1 MPLLLAGL
9 VIITLVSCFLAI
21 RGLVRLYQDQ
31 ELQLA
36 ISSTIVFV
44 LLPLIIV
51 VGICFS
57 TSVIANI
64 WLLLPL
70 IAIFIIWVGFG
81 YWLAFYMQKD
91 KQRQMSGL
99 DKEIPAR
106 PRHYWRDNLLALIA
120 GISIWVIGNFI
131 DFSRLPILEIGL
143 LCLALFLVIAS
154 CVRLWKYRG
163 F

>member
-36 ISSTIVFV
+36 ISSTIV
-44 LLPLIIV
+44 
-51 VGICFS
+51 S

>member
-1 MPLLLAGL
+1 
-9 VIITLVSCFLAI
+9 
-21 RGLVRLYQDQ
+21 
-31 ELQLA
+31 
-36 ISSTIVFV
+36 
-44 LLPLIIV
+44 
-51 VGICFS
+51 
-57 TSVIANI
+57 
-64 WLLLPL
+64 
-70 IAIFIIWVGFG
+70 
-81 YWLAFYMQKD
+81 MQKD

-106 PRHYWRDNLLALIA
+106 PRHYWRDNLLSLIA